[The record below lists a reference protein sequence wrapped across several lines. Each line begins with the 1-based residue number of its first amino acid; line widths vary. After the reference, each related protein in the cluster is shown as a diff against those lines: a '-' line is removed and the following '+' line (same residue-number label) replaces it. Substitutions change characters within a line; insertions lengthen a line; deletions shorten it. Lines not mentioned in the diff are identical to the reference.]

1 MNPVPW
7 KWGNKDSNDE
17 HCETAGPHLAV
28 KPIVQQEVKDQQP
41 KTVGWGILKGSPVWL
56 GPRHIDH
63 ITQVKLINSGKQ
75 FWQKQGEPLAAQLL
89 QLWDRGVDGI
99 ICSGDKTE
107 WLVSITTEPSLRQ
120 RLQNT
125 RWLIEGMPNQTH
137 TLMEWNST
145 AIHTVW
151 ANSGEFPD
159 TMIKCYTY
167 PKLTQIVR
175 ELGMKPSIFSWNY
188 LRPRW

>member
-7 KWGNKDSNDE
+7 KWGNKDSDEE

-41 KTVGWGILKGSPVWL
+41 KTVRWGILKGPPVWL
-56 GPRHIDH
+56 GPRHTDH
-63 ITQVKLINSGKQ
+63 ILRRSWSTQVSNSGKSKGNL
-75 FWQKQGEPLAAQLL
+75 WQHGLL

-99 ICSGDKTE
+99 ICSGNKTE

-137 TLMEWNST
+137 TLMEWINA

-159 TMIKCYTY
+159 TVIKWYTY
-167 PKLTQIVR
+167 GKLTQVVR
-175 ELGMKPSIFSWNY
+175 ELGIKPSIFSPNY